1 MKSTGY
7 MEFSLPPSLSGLT
20 GVPQNRD
27 TSISTKSKGSVQ
39 PPTSAGSPLRHR
51 LEQLR
56 QAAQITAYTRV
67 LSQTERLR
75 DQIKTWFESMTPGQR
90 SRRFSIEEVEVL
102 AGLVGKHGGHAA
114 HHQIAQALRS
124 AGFSPCRDW
133 TVAGRNRRFW
143 KFIGDAQ

>member
-1 MKSTGY
+1 MKSTTY
-7 MEFSLPPSLSGLT
+7 VEFYHPPSLSGLT
-20 GVPQNRD
+20 SVPQDRD
-27 TSISTKSKGSVQ
+27 TKLNANSKTPVQ

-56 QAAQITAYTRV
+56 QTAQITAYTRV

-75 DQIKTWFESMTPGQR
+75 GQIKTWFESMTPGQR
-90 SRRFSIEEVEVL
+90 SRCFSIEEVEVL

-124 AGFSPCRDW
+124 AGFRPSRDW